1 MTTAIAYLT
10 VDDGAAAL
18 AFYARAFGAE
28 VTERYDDG
36 GKLGHATL
44 TIGDAEVFVSDEY
57 PELGAFAPRTLGGAT
72 GSVVLTVADPDAT
85 YAAAVEAGAHPQRPV
100 TDDPTGRNG
109 WLVDPYGHRWN
120 IRAAE

>member
-44 TIGDAEVFVSDEY
+44 AIGDAEVFVSDEY
-57 PELGAFAPRTLGGAT
+57 PSWAPSPPG
-72 GSVVLTVADPDAT
+72 PW
-85 YAAAVEAGAHPQRPV
+85 AVRRV
-100 TDDPTGRNG
+100 RSC
-109 WLVDPYGHRWN
+109 
-120 IRAAE
+120 